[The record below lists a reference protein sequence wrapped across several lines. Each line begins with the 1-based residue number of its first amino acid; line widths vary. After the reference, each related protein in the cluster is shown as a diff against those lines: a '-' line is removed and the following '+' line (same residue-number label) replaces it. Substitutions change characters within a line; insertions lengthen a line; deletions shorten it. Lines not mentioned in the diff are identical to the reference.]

1 MDGFAKQNHK
11 HHSQGGDHYEHQLK
25 VGRQSILPQ
34 CLPSHHIQ
42 ELCATYQEL
51 FAVFALPAVMS
62 YWLSGSACMV
72 RICGVAF
79 DSNLGLTANLS
90 AALKSQCFA
99 PFLSLFKIMFSI
111 LTV

>member
-1 MDGFAKQNHK
+1 
-11 HHSQGGDHYEHQLK
+11 
-25 VGRQSILPQ
+25 
-34 CLPSHHIQ
+34 
-42 ELCATYQEL
+42 
-51 FAVFALPAVMS
+51 
-62 YWLSGSACMV
+62 MV

-79 DSNLGLTANLS
+79 GSNLGLTANLS